1 MNVKTGSRPVIF
13 GEVLFDLFP
22 GGVEILGGAPF
33 NVAWNLAMFG
43 LDPLFISRVGDD
55 RRGETVLETMRECGM
70 DTSGVQVDNEKQTG
84 AVEVKMDDSS
94 HTFDIL
100 PDQAYDHI
108 EPSTGAIREIENGSF
123 SLLYHGTLIN
133 RSGKSAMALQTI
145 SSSSNLPAFV
155 DVNLRKPWSGGDSA
169 RKAIK
174 GARWVKL
181 NNEELEQI
189 MGACATDGEN
199 LEALAEYFRA
209 ETGVE
214 LLMVTKGEQGAF
226 FATESGIDKYAPGP
240 VADVIDAVGAGD
252 AFSAVVITGLILR
265 WSPETMLKRA
275 VSFAADICRIRGAT
289 SADRS
294 IYRSHCKNWGL

>member
-1 MNVKTGSRPVIF
+1 MSVETISRPVIF
-13 GEVLFDLFP
+13 GEILFDLFP
-22 GGVEILGGAPF
+22 GGVETLGGAPF

-43 LDPLFISRVGDD
+43 MNPLFISRVGDD
-55 RRGETVLETMRECGM
+55 RRGETALEAMRECGM

-84 AVEVKMDDSS
+84 VVEVKMDDSS

-108 EPSTGAIREIENGSF
+108 EPSDNTMSAIENGSF

-133 RSGKSAMALQTI
+133 RSEKSAMALQTV
-145 SSSSNLPAFV
+145 SSKSNIPAFV
-155 DVNLRKPWSGGDSA
+155 DVNLRKPWSSGDSA
-169 RKAIK
+169 RKAVK

-181 NNEELEQI
+181 NNEELDQV
-189 MGACATDGEN
+189 MGSCSTDGEN

-214 LLMVTKGEQGAF
+214 LLMVTMGERGAF
-226 FATESGIDKYAPGP
+226 FVTESRIDRYGPGP
-240 VADVIDAVGAGD
+240 ATGLIDTVGAGD

-275 VSFAADICRIRGAT
+275 VSFAADVCRIRGGV

-294 IYRSHCKNWGL
+294 IYQRHYKNWGL